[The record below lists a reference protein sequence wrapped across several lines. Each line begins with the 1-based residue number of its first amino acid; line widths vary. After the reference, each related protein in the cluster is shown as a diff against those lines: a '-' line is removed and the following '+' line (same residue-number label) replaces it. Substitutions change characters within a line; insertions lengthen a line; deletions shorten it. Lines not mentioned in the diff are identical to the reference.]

1 MARIHEFS
9 LLRLDGQPLSMAD
22 YQGKVLLLVNTAS
35 ACGFTPQYQGLERLH
50 QEYGEQGLVVIGF
63 PCNQF
68 GGQEPGE
75 ASEIA
80 AFCEKNYGVSF
91 PLSAKIE
98 VNGEG
103 ADPLFR
109 YLTHEAPGL
118 LGLEAVKW
126 NFTKFLVD
134 RSGTRIKR
142 FAPTTVPE
150 KLSGEIEALLAG

>member
-1 MARIHEFS
+1 MARIHEFTLS
-9 LLRLDGQPLSMAD
+9 GLDGRPLRLAD
-22 YQGKVLLLVNTAS
+22 HEGKVLLLVNTAS

-50 QEYGEQGLVVIGF
+50 RDYGAQGLVVIGF

-75 ASEIA
+75 AGEIA

-91 PLSAKIE
+91 SLSAKIE

-134 RSGTRIKR
+134 RSGMRIKR
-142 FAPTTVPE
+142 FAPTTTPE
-150 KLSGEIEALLAG
+150 KLRGEIEALLAG

>member
-1 MARIHEFS
+1 M
-9 LLRLDGQPLSMAD
+9 
-22 YQGKVLLLVNTAS
+22 
-35 ACGFTPQYQGLERLH
+35 
-50 QEYGEQGLVVIGF
+50 IGF

-68 GGQEPGE
+68 GAQEPGE

-98 VNGEG
+98 VNGDG

-109 YLTHEAPGL
+109 YLKHEAPGL

-142 FAPTTVPE
+142 FAPTTTYPR
-150 KLSGEIEALLAG
+150 S